1 MVLRPTKQR
10 NTMSENIENAPE
22 SESTGGDFFSSIE
35 AAFNAAEAP
44 ALAPEPEPAPEPDSG
59 KGQPESSTVE
69 DVPKI
74 EEGTEP
80 ESTLPIDEEAP
91 EKTDEDPDDGIGGKA
106 GRRFKQIKNE
116 LKQANTELSNAR
128 QKLEERERLI
138 QELESRTKESEE
150 VEQTIAQY
158 ERTLAITKLE
168 STKAYQ
174 NEVQAPMVRI
184 VETVDNIASKYEID
198 SDELIEVLSY
208 SDRDRQDDA
217 LDNLLQGVKER
228 DKLAIYALAE
238 QVPLIV
244 ARKQLLSENAAEAL
258 AELEQIDSEQAK
270 QELARSYELRQQAAQ
285 QVHDKLISKVPFL
298 KTIED
303 LDFSNVTKR
312 AGDTDFDGLDIHN
325 KVYSKIAGDMLPKI
339 VREFAS
345 LRSELEDALDEL
357 ESFKKSSPK
366 TGSGSGSSTGQTN
379 RASGSF
385 VDAINAALGG

>member
-1 MVLRPTKQR
+1 
-10 NTMSENIENAPE
+10 MSEAIETAPE
-22 SESTGGDFFSSIE
+22 AASTGGDFFSSIE

-44 ALAPEPEPAPEPDSG
+44 VEIEQAPAPEPDSG
-59 KGQPESSTVE
+59 TKPGESSTVE
-69 DVPKI
+69 DVPSI

-91 EKTDEDPDDGIGGKA
+91 EPSNDDQEELGGKA

-116 LKQANTELSNAR
+116 LKQSNTELLQVR
-128 QKLEERERLI
+128 QQLEERDRLV
-138 QELESRTKESEE
+138 QELQSRTRDSEE

-158 ERTLAITKLE
+158 EQALAITKLE

-184 VETVDNIASKYEID
+184 VETVDTIAAKYEID

-270 QELARSYELRQQAAQ
+270 QELARTYELRQQAAQ

-312 AGDTDFDGLDIHN
+312 AGDTDFDGLDLHN

-345 LRSELEDALDEL
+345 LRSELEEALDEL

-366 TGSGSGSSTGQTN
+366 TGSGSASGTGQTT

>member
-1 MVLRPTKQR
+1 
-10 NTMSENIENAPE
+10 MSEPIETAPE
-22 SESTGGDFFSSIE
+22 TGGDFFSSIE

-44 ALAPEPEPAPEPDSG
+44 VQLEPAPEPDSG
-59 KGQPESSTVE
+59 SEQVDSKSSTIE
-69 DVPKI
+69 DVPTT

-91 EKTDEDPDDGIGGKA
+91 EPSNDDQEELGGRA

-116 LKQANTELSNAR
+116 LKQSNTELLQAR
-128 QKLEERERLI
+128 QQLEERDRLV
-138 QELESRTKESEE
+138 QELQSRTKDSEE
-150 VEQTIAQY
+150 FDQTIAQY
-158 ERTLAITKLE
+158 EQALAITKLE

-184 VETVDNIASKYEID
+184 VETVDTIAAKYDID

-270 QELARSYELRQQAAQ
+270 QELARTYELRQQAAQ

-312 AGDTDFDGLDIHN
+312 AGDTDFDGLDLHN

-366 TGSGSGSSTGQTN
+366 TGSGSASSAGQTT

-385 VDAINAALGG
+385 VDAINAAMGS

>member
-1 MVLRPTKQR
+1 
-10 NTMSENIENAPE
+10 MSESIESAPE
-22 SESTGGDFFSSIE
+22 AESSGGDFFSSIE
-35 AAFNAAEAP
+35 AAFNAAESP
-44 ALAPEPEPAPEPDSG
+44 ALEPAPEPAPEPDSG
-59 KGQPESSTVE
+59 NGQGESSDIE
-69 DVPKI
+69 DVPEIK
-74 EEGTEP
+74 EGTEP

-91 EKTDEDPDDGIGGKA
+91 EPSNDDQEELGGKA

-116 LKQANTELSNAR
+116 LKQANTDLLQAR
-128 QKLEERERLI
+128 QQLEERDRLV
-138 QELESRTKESEE
+138 QELQSRTKDSEE

-158 ERTLAITKLE
+158 EQALAITKLE

-184 VETVDNIASKYEID
+184 VETVDSIAAKYEID

-217 LDNLLQGVKER
+217 LENLLQGVKER

-244 ARKQLLSENAAEAL
+244 ARKQLLSDNAAEAL
-258 AELEQIDSEQAK
+258 AELEQIDSAQAK
-270 QELARSYELRQQAAQ
+270 QELAKAYELRQQAAQ

-312 AGDTDFDGLDIHN
+312 AGDTDFDGLDLHN

-366 TGSGSGSSTGQTN
+366 TGSGSASSTGQTT

>member
-1 MVLRPTKQR
+1 
-10 NTMSENIENAPE
+10 MSEAIETAPE
-22 SESTGGDFFSSIE
+22 AATADIAGGDFFSSIE
-35 AAFNAAEAP
+35 AAFNAVENPVQAEA
-44 ALAPEPEPAPEPDSG
+44 APEAEPAPDSSTG
-59 KGQPESSTVE
+59 ESSTVE
-69 DVPKI
+69 DVPAV
-74 EEGTEP
+74 EEGTEA

-91 EKTDEDPDDGIGGKA
+91 ESTNEEQEDGLGGKA

-116 LKQANTELSNAR
+116 LKQANTELSQVR
-128 QKLEERERLI
+128 QQLEERERLV
-138 QELESRTKESEE
+138 QELQSRTKETEE

-158 ERTLAITKLE
+158 EQALAITKLE
-168 STKAYQ
+168 ATRAYQ
-174 NEVQAPMVRI
+174 NEVQTPMVRI
-184 VETVDNIASKYEID
+184 VETADEIAAKYDID

-208 SDRDRQDDA
+208 SDRDKQDDA

-244 ARKQLLSENAAEAL
+244 ARKQLLADNAAEAL
-258 AELEQIDSEQAK
+258 AELEQIDSENSK
-270 QELARSYELRQQAAQ
+270 LELAKAHERRHQAAQ

-303 LDFSNVTKR
+303 LDFTNVTKR
-312 AGDTDFDGLDIHN
+312 AGDTDFDGLDLHN

-345 LRSELEDALDEL
+345 LRSELEEALDEL
-357 ESFKKSSPK
+357 ESFKKSRP
-366 TGSGSGSSTGQTN
+366 TAGSGSASSTGQTT